1 MIRRSAILLT
11 LLATAACTQPE
22 RTTLPEGLGPQGAV
36 SRDPSVAVGQEI
48 VDFFRTPQPN
58 QPAAAARA
66 IAELEWLADTLPSN
80 PRYQTA
86 SATGLNEL
94 AQARSEARTALG
106 IPRAA
111 SNQAVINGLA
121 GAARAIEAGNQQALA
136 AALPRNVFTL
146 GPQATV
152 QRLSQPPSVPSVMHA
167 YWALSGGAM
176 QRH

>member
-1 MIRRSAILLT
+1 MTRRSAILLT
-11 LLATAACTQPE
+11 LLATTACTQPE
-22 RTTLPEGLGPQGAV
+22 RSTLPEGLGPQGAV
-36 SRDPSVAVGQEI
+36 SRDPSVTVGQD
-48 VDFFRTPQPN
+48 VVGFFRTPQAN

-66 IAELEWLADTLPSN
+66 IAELEWLADNLPSN

-94 AQARSEARTALG
+94 SQARWEARTALG
-106 IPRAA
+106 IPRGA

-121 GAARAIEAGNQQALA
+121 GAARAIEASNQQALA

-152 QRLSQPPSVPSVMHA
+152 QRLSQPPSVPSVMEA
-167 YWALSGGAM
+167 YWALSGGGV
-176 QRH
+176 QRQ